1 MSSNSV
7 WDALFLKMQAFLRIL
22 WDVALK
28 SPFPTILNQL
38 AAGKYNFA
46 KQNITCRR
54 ANITLVSLGRRLKV
68 AVPYDFKSICRRQI
82 YLCKA
87 NYHLPQANITLQSKI
102 SFAAGKYNS
111 FFIPYRRLHRHFPR
125 RWKQEVNL

>member
-1 MSSNSV
+1 
-7 WDALFLKMQAFLRIL
+7 MQSFLRIL
-22 WDVALK
+22 WDVGAP
-28 SPFPTILNQL
+28 SPTILNQL
-38 AAGKYNFA
+38 TAGKYNFA

-54 ANITLVSLGRRLKV
+54 ANITLVSLGRRG

-102 SFAAGKYNS
+102 SLAAGKYN
-111 FFIPYRRLHRHFPR
+111 FAKQNIICRR
-125 RWKQEVNL
+125 QI